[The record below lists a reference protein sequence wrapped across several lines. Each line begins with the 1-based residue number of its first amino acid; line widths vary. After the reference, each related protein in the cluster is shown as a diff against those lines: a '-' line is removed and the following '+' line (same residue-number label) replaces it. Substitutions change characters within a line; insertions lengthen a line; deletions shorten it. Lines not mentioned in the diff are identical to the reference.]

1 MVLSYVSLIS
11 FGPIT
16 VFVGRM
22 SLNSSQ
28 HETLIVSR
36 SLAFLFIR
44 RGSIRPICYG
54 GKGARPAPAMGQLFF
69 WIHSPLNKLSTI
81 LSTTT
86 TVVLLFD

>member
-16 VFVGRM
+16 VLVGRM

-28 HETLIVSR
+28 HETEYRDHWLF
-36 SLAFLFIR
+36 FLSA
-44 RGSIRPICYG
+44 G
-54 GKGARPAPAMGQLFF
+54 GQLECPSAMVVGWGLAPLVRWVIVFF
-69 WIHSPLNKLSTI
+69 GLHSPLNKLSTI

-86 TVVLLFD
+86 VLLFD

>member
-16 VFVGRM
+16 VLVGRM

-28 HETLIVSR
+28 HETEYRDHWLF
-36 SLAFLFIR
+36 FL
-44 RGSIRPICYG
+44 SAG
-54 GKGARPAPAMGQLFF
+54 GQLECPSAMVVGRGARSSGAMGHRFF
-69 WIHSPLNKLSTI
+69 FGLHSPLNKLSTI

-86 TVVLLFD
+86 VLLFD

>member
-16 VFVGRM
+16 VLVGRM

-28 HETLIVSR
+28 HETEYRDHWLF
-36 SLAFLFIR
+36 FL
-44 RGSIRPICYG
+44 SAG
-54 GKGARPAPAMGQLFF
+54 GQLECPSAMVVGRGARSSAAMGHLFF
-69 WIHSPLNKLSTI
+69 GLHSPLNKLSTI

-86 TVVLLFD
+86 VLLFD